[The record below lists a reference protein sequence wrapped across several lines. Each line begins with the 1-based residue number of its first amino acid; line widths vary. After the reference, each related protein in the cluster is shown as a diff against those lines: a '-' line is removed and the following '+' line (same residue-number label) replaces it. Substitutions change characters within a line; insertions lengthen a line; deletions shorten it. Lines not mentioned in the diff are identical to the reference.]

1 MFIHVIFLFYG
12 LVYAEFFFESGFYV
26 CEHNNLR
33 LNYLLKH
40 EAGGFSRKLDLFD
53 PLESRKQKL
62 SISDK

>member
-53 PLESRKQKL
+53 P
-62 SISDK
+62 